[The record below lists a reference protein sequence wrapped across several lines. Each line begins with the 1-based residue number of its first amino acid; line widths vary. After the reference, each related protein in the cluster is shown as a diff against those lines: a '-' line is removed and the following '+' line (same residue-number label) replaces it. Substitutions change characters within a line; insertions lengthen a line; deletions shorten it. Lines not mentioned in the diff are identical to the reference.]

1 MSKRVGVIAATVA
14 VGCLIGGGAASA
26 QQRGSAPYCQ
36 IMDGTV
42 KPVYEGRFAF
52 LASRAVEAFD
62 ETLGETAY
70 VELDGYWDYA
80 YFRDILYGDIEIGTD
95 IDIRSASSSGGII
108 LPEQVMEFYMDLA
121 WTWRYVNGTSLRTEA
136 RPGFYGAFDAVG
148 EAFHVP
154 VELDVIH
161 SFGDTFSGVL
171 GVEWRPGFLNEF
183 IPQVGLVWQ
192 PVDPFRLEA
201 GFPSSRLDL
210 QLTSW
215 WSAYLGYDWQSRTY
229 NIGTEGAV
237 SRDRVTF
244 GDSRLLAGL
253 AFRPTDELQVTVEF
267 GTVFDRTIEFEA
279 QLDELP
285 VEVDLANAPMLRI
298 AIGGPF

>member
-95 IDIRSASSSGGII
+95 IDIRRASSSGGII

-154 VELDVIH
+154 VELDLIH

-183 IPQVGLVWQ
+183 VPQVGLVADWVLHERRQ
-192 PVDPFRLEA
+192 PVPDYRIHANLRE
-201 GFPSSRLDL
+201 
-210 QLTSW
+210 
-215 WSAYLGYDWQSRTY
+215 Y
-229 NIGTEGAV
+229 
-237 SRDRVTF
+237 
-244 GDSRLLAGL
+244 AGL
-253 AFRPTDELQVTVEF
+253 ELQCTYVHVGVECRRRS
-267 GTVFDRTIEFEA
+267 GCGHSWGEQGRER
-279 QLDELP
+279 P
-285 VEVDLANAPMLRI
+285 VVPAP
-298 AIGGPF
+298 